1 MNDLVINEVVRI
13 GLVHRGGL
21 TGYSTRIQGH
31 AESSWELEVYDIA
44 NWYAEE

>member
-1 MNDLVINEVVRI
+1 MNDLVIQDVARI

-21 TGYSTRIQGH
+21 TGWSNRMKGH
-31 AESSWELEVYDIA
+31 LDSSWELEVYDIG